1 MESQL
6 TIRLPADLHERL
18 ARAAK
23 RSGLRRSD
31 VARLAIRRY
40 LDETERP
47 SGPRPYDQIK
57 DLIGSLN
64 SGVTDLG
71 SRHREYLIA
80 RFRKRG

>member
-23 RSGLRRSD
+23 RSGLKRSD
-31 VARLAIRRY
+31 VARMAIQRY
-40 LDETERP
+40 LDEAER
-47 SGPRPYDQIK
+47 GGQARPYDLVR
-57 DLIGSLN
+57 DLVGSVA
-64 SGVTDLG
+64 SGVSDLG
-71 SRHREYLIA
+71 SRHREYLLA